1 MANRDRTAR
10 REAAPMRSRDK
21 SEVRP
26 AADVFPMMS
35 DEELEALGQDI
46 LENGLREP
54 IKIMRV
60 GKAKQIA
67 ENAFSQPTMLLDGRN
82 RLEAMERVGIDLDS
96 CAVKYQFVNS
106 SRPPFTFDAVAYIIS
121 LNIRR
126 RHLTK
131 QQQAELIVAA
141 VRLGKNHV
149 KLKWFPGAD
158 AARSTRSKQ
167 RPSKLPSRPASARAR
182 SSGRSSRSTR
192 KSVAPF
198 PDRTR
203 LLAGRSRPSRSLRP
217 TQASM
222 LLAGIT
228 WSSASTPTSI
238 STPSRTSSSMHYARS
253 RARGRWRDRPS
264 TMPSSR
270 VRDHERY
277 SRHRHDAHRVDRRRA
292 VE

>member
-1 MANRDRTAR
+1 MTW
-10 REAAPMRSRDK
+10 RDK
-21 SEVRP
+21 YKVHP
-26 AADVFPMMS
+26 AANVFPMMS

-60 GKAKQIA
+60 RKAKQIA

-106 SRPPFTFDAVAYIIS
+106 SRPPFIFDAVAYIIS
-121 LNIRR
+121 LNIHR

-141 VRLGKNHV
+141 VKAGEKPRQVEVVSRGGRGKVNTV
-149 KLKWFPGAD
+149 KAKAVKIAEQAGVSKSTVERAIVAVDAKERGAVP
-158 AARSTRSKQ
+158 
-167 RPSKLPSRPASARAR
+167 RPNKI
-182 SSGRSSRSTR
+182 
-192 KSVAPF
+192 
-198 PDRTR
+198 
-203 LLAGRSRPSRSLRP
+203 AGRPLKTKPKLETHTSIDVARRYYLE
-217 TQASM
+217 QCQQ
-222 LLAGIT
+222 
-228 WSSASTPTSI
+228 PTSI

-277 SRHRHDAHRVDRRRA
+277 SRHRHDAHRVDQTRA

>member
-1 MANRDRTAR
+1 MTW
-10 REAAPMRSRDK
+10 RDK
-21 SEVRP
+21 YKVHP

-60 GKAKQIA
+60 RKAKQIA

-121 LNIRR
+121 LNIHR

-141 VRLGKNHV
+141 VKAGEKPRQVEVVSRG
-149 KLKWFPGAD
+149 G
-158 AARSTRSKQ
+158 RGQSK
-167 RPSKLPSRPASARAR
+167 
-182 SSGRSSRSTR
+182 GRQNCR
-192 KSVAPF
+192 
-198 PDRTR
+198 
-203 LLAGRSRPSRSLRP
+203 AGRRQQEHGR
-217 TQASM
+217 
-222 LLAGIT
+222 AGD
-228 WSSASTPTSI
+228 
-238 STPSRTSSSMHYARS
+238 R
-253 RARGRWRDRPS
+253 RGRRERAWRRSPTEQDCWPAAQ
-264 TMPSSR
+264 
-270 VRDHERY
+270 DQAE
-277 SRHRHDAHRVDRRRA
+277 A
-292 VE
+292 

>member
-1 MANRDRTAR
+1 MTW
-10 REAAPMRSRDK
+10 RDK
-21 SEVRP
+21 YKVHP

-60 GKAKQIA
+60 RKAKQIA

-106 SRPPFTFDAVAYIIS
+106 SRPPFTFDAG
-121 LNIRR
+121 L
-126 RHLTK
+126 
-131 QQQAELIVAA
+131 
-141 VRLGKNHV
+141 
-149 KLKWFPGAD
+149 PGAD

-203 LLAGRSRPSRSLRP
+203 FLAGRSRPSRSLRP

-222 LLAGIT
+222 LRAGIT

-238 STPSRTSSSMHYARS
+238 STPSRTSSSMHCARS
-253 RARGRWRDRPS
+253 RASGPWR
-264 TMPSSR
+264 
-270 VRDHERY
+270 
-277 SRHRHDAHRVDRRRA
+277 A
-292 VE
+292 

>member
-1 MANRDRTAR
+1 MTW
-10 REAAPMRSRDK
+10 RDK
-21 SEVRP
+21 YKVHP

-60 GKAKQIA
+60 RKAKQIA

-121 LNIRR
+121 LNIHR

-141 VRLGKNHV
+141 VKAGEKPRQVEVVSRGGRGKVNTV
-149 KLKWFPGAD
+149 KAKAVKIAEQAGVSKSTVERAIVAVDAKERGAVPRPNKIAGRPLKTKPKLETHTSIDVARRYYLEQCQHPDIDLDAEQDIVIDALREIAGKRAMARQAVNNALKPGA
-158 AARSTRSKQ
+158 
-167 RPSKLPSRPASARAR
+167 RP
-182 SSGRSSRSTR
+182 
-192 KSVAPF
+192 
-198 PDRTR
+198 
-203 LLAGRSRPSRSLRP
+203 
-217 TQASM
+217 
-222 LLAGIT
+222 
-228 WSSASTPTSI
+228 
-238 STPSRTSSSMHYARS
+238 
-253 RARGRWRDRPS
+253 
-264 TMPSSR
+264 
-270 VRDHERY
+270 
-277 SRHRHDAHRVDRRRA
+277 
-292 VE
+292 